1 MCEGIVTG
9 GIHMTNIV
17 RLTVLLGVAA
27 FGQEAVV
34 QKSTIWL
41 ETVKRGDMTR
51 AVRGLGVL
59 TAGRSAEV
67 SVPETQAEQIRPG
80 QAAQLDTRNGLVR
93 GKVIRVAPG
102 ATNGLVKVDV
112 QVEGAL
118 PSGAVPGITVDGTIE
133 IDMLKDVIYVGRP
146 VMGAP
151 QSEGTLFKVDTDRQH
166 VTKVNVQYGQ
176 AGAKTIEVRSGLQPG
191 DQVILSDMSAFA
203 TKDRIRLE

>member
-67 SVPETQAEQIRPG
+67 SVPEM
-80 QAAQLDTRNGLVR
+80 L
-93 GKVIRVAPG
+93 AP
-102 ATNGLVKVDV
+102 D
-112 QVEGAL
+112 
-118 PSGAVPGITVDGTIE
+118 
-133 IDMLKDVIYVGRP
+133 
-146 VMGAP
+146 
-151 QSEGTLFKVDTDRQH
+151 
-166 VTKVNVQYGQ
+166 
-176 AGAKTIEVRSGLQPG
+176 
-191 DQVILSDMSAFA
+191 
-203 TKDRIRLE
+203 